1 MNIPK
6 VYGCDYYQRLN
17 NILQGVKTTG
27 ETIPVVK
34 FKQWFPD
41 LKECTQAHL
50 NYMAKYMEMNPTLYE
65 VVEEK
70 KEVKPQKQNVQLS
83 MFDL

>member
-1 MNIPK
+1 MNITK
-6 VYGCDYYQRLN
+6 VYGFDYYQRIN
-17 NILQGVKTTG
+17 NVLQGVKLTG
-27 ETIPVVK
+27 ETIPIVK

-65 VVEEK
+65 VMEIK
-70 KEVKPQKQNVQLS
+70 KEVKTQKQNVQLS
-83 MFDL
+83 IFD